1 MQGRARTPPNLAEI
15 FRMRVNIQFQD
26 RVGIAH
32 EILAVLARRALNVLA
47 VEVDPPNIYIDI
59 PELSEA
65 MLPSLQA
72 DCDRLEGV
80 GEIQVL
86 DILPGIRR
94 RLNLDTM
101 MAVMEDPVIAIDAR
115 GKVVIAN
122 AAAAAVAG
130 LTEQAM
136 CERMLRDL
144 LEDADIQDELIANAF
159 RAPSREVILN
169 GEPFL
174 MDVTPVAESFSA
186 PHAQST
192 SAAQAGQAVGA
203 LLTLHAP
210 KRIGGRLHAIQHS
223 EGSGFHFI
231 IGESEPIQ
239 ALKQRA
245 ARVAVVDAPLLITGE
260 TGTGKE
266 LLAQACHGSSARSNA
281 PFLELNCAALP
292 ESLAES
298 ELFGY
303 MAGAFT
309 GAQRGGKPGLIE
321 MADGGTVFLD
331 EIGEM
336 SQYLQAKL
344 LRFLNDGKF
353 RRIGGDKEVK
363 VDVRII
369 SATHRN
375 LRKMVQEGSF
385 REDLFYRLN
394 VLHLE
399 MPALRER
406 PDDILLLARH
416 FIERAC
422 TQAQKPVCRLNSA
435 ACAALV
441 ANRWPGN
448 VRQLQNVVFRAI
460 TMSDQRV
467 LDAADLDWAEGSI
480 SAADGADR
488 AVESWE
494 LSVNAFESALLEKL
508 YPQFP
513 SSRKL
518 AARLATSHS
527 MIAAKLRKHRIPK
540 KP

>member
-1 MQGRARTPPNLAEI
+1 
-15 FRMRVNIQFQD
+15 MRINIQFQD

-32 EILAVLARRALNVLA
+32 EILAVLAQRGLNVVA
-47 VEVDPPNIYIDI
+47 VEVDPPQVYIDI
-59 PELSEA
+59 PELSKE
-65 MLPSLQA
+65 MLPSLQQA
-72 DCDRLEGV
+72 CQQISGV
-80 GEIQVL
+80 AQIQVI
-86 DILPGIRR
+86 DVLPGMRR
-94 RLNLDTM
+94 RLHLDTM
-101 MAVMEDPVIAIDAR
+101 MAVMEDPVLAIDGEAR
-115 GKVVIAN
+115 LVIAN
-122 AAAAAVAG
+122 AAAAAVTGLSEAQLAQLKLSDVLDDQGLQEELLQAG
-130 LTEQAM
+130 L
-136 CERMLRDL
+136 R
-144 LEDADIQDELIANAF
+144 I
-159 RAPSREVILN
+159 PSREVRLH
-169 GEPFL
+169 GEPFF
-174 MDVTPVAESFSA
+174 MDVTPVSEPVLPDGTALHRS
-186 PHAQST
+186 
-192 SAAQAGQAVGA
+192 VGA
-203 LLTLHAP
+203 VLTFHAP
-210 KRIGGRLHAIQHS
+210 SRIGGRLHALQNTQGH
-223 EGSGFHFI
+223 GFDLI
-231 IGESEPIQ
+231 IGASEQIRSM
-239 ALKQRA
+239 KTRA

-266 LLAQACHGSSARSNA
+266 LLAQACHGVSARSNA

-303 MAGAFT
+303 MSGAFT
-309 GAQRGGKPGLIE
+309 GAQKGGKPGLFE

-336 SQYLQAKL
+336 SLYLQAKL

-353 RRIGGDKEVK
+353 RRIGGDKEIRVN
-363 VDVRII
+363 VRII

-375 LRKMVQEGSF
+375 LRKMVQEGLF

-406 PDDILLLARH
+406 PDDILPLARH

-422 TQAQKPVCRLNSA
+422 TQSQKPVCRLNTA

-480 SAADGADR
+480 SADEHSASDT
-488 AVESWE
+488 ESWD
-494 LSVNAFESALLEKL
+494 LALQQFEQSLLTRL
-508 YPQFP
+508 YPHFP

-518 AARLATSHS
+518 AARLQTSHS
-527 MIAAKLRKHRIPK
+527 TIASKLRKYGIPQK
-540 KP
+540 R

>member
-1 MQGRARTPPNLAEI
+1 
-15 FRMRVNIQFQD
+15 MRINIQFKD

-32 EILAVLARRALNVLA
+32 EILAVLARRGLNVVA
-47 VEVDPPNIYIDI
+47 VEVDPPNIYIDS
-59 PELSEA
+59 PELLEF
-65 MLPSLQA
+65 MLPSLQT
-72 DCDRLEGV
+72 DCQSVRGV
-80 GEIQVL
+80 GEIKVL
-86 DILPGIRR
+86 DVLPGIRR

-101 MAVMEDPVIAIDAR
+101 MAVMEDPVLAIDAS
-115 GKVVIAN
+115 GHIVIAN
-122 AAAAAVAG
+122 VAAATATRMSESSLCQRSLNQVLDDAG
-130 LTEQAM
+130 
-136 CERMLRDL
+136 
-144 LEDADIQDELIANAF
+144 IQEELVNCGF
-159 RAPSREVILN
+159 RLPSREVSLN
-169 GEPFL
+169 GEPYF
-174 MDVTPVAESFSA
+174 MDVTPVSEPQGLDITHGRS
-186 PHAQST
+186 
-192 SAAQAGQAVGA
+192 VGA
-203 LLTLHAP
+203 VLTFHAP
-210 KRIGGRLHAIQHS
+210 TRIGGRLHALQHS

-231 IGESEPIQ
+231 IGESEQIRS
-239 ALKQRA
+239 LKTKA

-266 LLAQACHGSSARSNA
+266 LLAQACHGVSGRSNA
-281 PFLELNCAALP
+281 AFLELNCAALP

-303 MAGAFT
+303 MSGAFT
-309 GAQRGGKPGLIE
+309 GAQRGGKPGLFE

-336 SQYLQAKL
+336 SLYLQAKL

-353 RRIGGDKEVK
+353 RRIGSDKEVK
-363 VDVRII
+363 VNVRII

-406 PDDILLLARH
+406 PDDILPLARH

-422 TQAQKPVCRLNSA
+422 TQAQKPVCRLNSS

-441 ANRWPGN
+441 SNHWPGN

-480 SAADGADR
+480 TADVVKSDAT
-488 AVESWE
+488 ESWE
-494 LSVNAFESALLEKL
+494 LSVNAFERSLLENL
-508 YPQFP
+508 YPQYP

-518 AARLATSHS
+518 ATRLATSHS
-527 MIAAKLRKHRIPK
+527 MIATKLRKYGIPQK
-540 KP
+540 R

>member
-1 MQGRARTPPNLAEI
+1 
-15 FRMRVNIQFQD
+15 
-26 RVGIAH
+26 
-32 EILAVLARRALNVLA
+32 
-47 VEVDPPNIYIDI
+47 
-59 PELSEA
+59 
-65 MLPSLQA
+65 
-72 DCDRLEGV
+72 
-80 GEIQVL
+80 
-86 DILPGIRR
+86 
-94 RLNLDTM
+94 
-101 MAVMEDPVIAIDAR
+101 
-115 GKVVIAN
+115 
-122 AAAAAVAG
+122 
-130 LTEQAM
+130 
-136 CERMLRDL
+136 
-144 LEDADIQDELIANAF
+144 
-159 RAPSREVILN
+159 
-169 GEPFL
+169 
-174 MDVTPVAESFSA
+174 
-186 PHAQST
+186 
-192 SAAQAGQAVGA
+192 
-203 LLTLHAP
+203 
-210 KRIGGRLHAIQHS
+210 LHAIQHS

-231 IGESEPIQ
+231 IGESEQIHV
-239 ALKQRA
+239 LKKRA

-266 LLAQACHGSSARSNA
+266 LLAQASHGISARSGA

-303 MAGAFT
+303 MAGAFS

-336 SQYLQAKL
+336 SMYLQAKL

-363 VDVRII
+363 VNVRII

-375 LRKMVQEGSF
+375 LHKMVQEGTF

-435 ACAALV
+435 ACSALV
-441 ANRWPGN
+441 SNRWPGN

-460 TMSDQRV
+460 TMSDHRV
-467 LDAADLDWAEGSI
+467 LDATDLDWAEGSI
-480 SAADGADR
+480 TADEIKAEM
-488 AVESWE
+488 AQSWE
-494 LSVNAFESALLEKL
+494 LSVNTFESALLEKL

-518 AARLATSHS
+518 AVRLATSHS
-527 MIAAKLRKHRIPK
+527 MIAAKLRKHGIPRK
-540 KP
+540 RQTD

>member
-1 MQGRARTPPNLAEI
+1 
-15 FRMRVNIQFQD
+15 MRVNIPFQD

-32 EILAVLARRALNVLA
+32 EILAVLARRGLNVLA
-47 VEVDPPNIYIDI
+47 VEVAPPNIYIDI
-59 PELSEA
+59 PDLSEV
-65 MLPSLQA
+65 MLPALQF
-72 DCDRLEGV
+72 DCDQVLGV
-80 GEIQVL
+80 GQIQVL
-86 DILPGIRR
+86 DILPGLRR
-94 RLNLDTM
+94 QLNLDTM
-101 MAVMEDPVIAIDAR
+101 MAVMEDPVIVIDAI

-130 LTEQAM
+130 MNEEVLYQKTLTE
-136 CERMLRDL
+136 L
-144 LEDADIQDELIANAF
+144 LGEASTLSELVSNAF
-159 RAPSREVILN
+159 RVPAREVILN

-174 MDVTPVAESFSA
+174 MDVTPVSEPFSGGVNK
-186 PHAQST
+186 SD
-192 SAAQAGQAVGA
+192 QAVGA
-203 LLTLHAP
+203 LLTMHAP

-231 IGESEPIQ
+231 VGESEQIY
-239 ALKQRA
+239 ALKKRA

-266 LLAQACHGSSARSNA
+266 LLAQACHGVSARRDS

-336 SQYLQAKL
+336 SLYLQAKL

-353 RRIGGDKEVK
+353 RRIGGDKELK
-363 VDVRII
+363 VNVRII

-375 LRKMVQEGSF
+375 LKKMVQEGTF

-422 TQAQKPVCRLNSA
+422 TQAQKPVCRLNAA
-435 ACAALV
+435 ACAAMV
-441 ANRWPGN
+441 SNRWPGN

-460 TMSDQRV
+460 TMSDHRV
-467 LDAADLDWAEGSI
+467 LDSADLDWAEGSI
-480 SAADGADR
+480 TADDVKGDAA
-488 AVESWE
+488 ESWE
-494 LSVNAFESALLEKL
+494 LAINVFESALLEKL
-508 YPQFP
+508 YPQYP

-518 AARLATSHS
+518 ASRLVTSHS
-527 MIAAKLRKHRIPK
+527 MIAAKLRKHGIPK
-540 KP
+540 KR

>member
-1 MQGRARTPPNLAEI
+1 
-15 FRMRVNIQFQD
+15 MRVNIHFQD

-32 EILAVLARRALNVLA
+32 EILAVLARRSLNVLA
-47 VEVDPPNIYIDI
+47 VEVAPPNIYIDI
-59 PELSEA
+59 PELTEA
-65 MLPSLQA
+65 MLPSLQV
-72 DCDRLEGV
+72 DCDKVPGV
-80 GEIQVL
+80 GQIHIL
-86 DILPGIRR
+86 DILPGLRR
-94 RLNLDTM
+94 QLNLDTM
-101 MAVMEDPVIAIDAR
+101 MAVMEDPVIVIDAV

-122 AAAAAVAG
+122 AAAAVVAG
-130 LTEQAM
+130 MSEEALCQKT
-136 CERMLRDL
+136 LIDL
-144 LEDADIQDELIANAF
+144 LGESSTQNELISNAF
-159 RAPSREVILN
+159 RVPSREVMLN

-174 MDVTPVAESFSA
+174 MDVTPVSEPLSGTIAK
-186 PHAQST
+186 PV
-192 SAAQAGQAVGA
+192 QAIGA

-210 KRIGGRLHAIQHS
+210 KRIGGRLHAIQHL

-231 IGESEPIQ
+231 LGESEQIHG
-239 ALKQRA
+239 LKKRA

-266 LLAQACHGSSARSNA
+266 LLAQACHGVSARRDS

-336 SQYLQAKL
+336 SLYLQAKL

-363 VDVRII
+363 VNVRII

-375 LRKMVQEGSF
+375 LKKMVQEGAF

-422 TQAQKPVCRLNSA
+422 TQAQKPVCRLNAA

-441 ANRWPGN
+441 SNRWPGN

-480 SAADGADR
+480 TADDVKGDAA
-488 AVESWE
+488 ESWE

-508 YPQFP
+508 YPQYP

-527 MIAAKLRKHRIPK
+527 MVAAKLRKHGIPK
-540 KP
+540 KR

>member
-1 MQGRARTPPNLAEI
+1 
-15 FRMRVNIQFQD
+15 MRVNIPFED

-32 EILAVLARRALNVLA
+32 EILAVLARQGLNVQA

-59 PELSEA
+59 PELKQS
-65 MLPSLQA
+65 MLPALQA
-72 DCDRLEGV
+72 DCDQVPGV
-80 GEIQVL
+80 GTIEVV
-86 DILPGIRR
+86 DILPGMRR
-94 RLNLDTM
+94 SLNLDTI
-101 MAVMEDPVIAIDAR
+101 MAVMEDPVIAIDALGR
-115 GKVVIAN
+115 IVIAN
-122 AAAAAVAG
+122 AAAAEVARCSEKE
-130 LTEQAM
+130 LCQKS
-136 CERMLRDL
+136 LYQVL
-144 LEDADIQDELIANAF
+144 QDHTVQHELIANEF
-159 RAPSREVILN
+159 CAPTREVLLN

-174 MDVTPVAESFSA
+174 MDVTPVFE
-186 PHAQST
+186 PL
-192 SAAQAGQAVGA
+192 SAAGTANDGKAVGA
-203 LLTLHAP
+203 LLTLTAP
-210 KRIGGRLHAIQHS
+210 KRIGERLHAIAHA
-223 EGSGFHFI
+223 ELGGFEAI
-231 IGESEPIQ
+231 IGESEQIRV
-239 ALKQRA
+239 LKKRA

-266 LLAQACHGSSARSNA
+266 LLAQACHGVSARRNA

-309 GAQRGGKPGLIE
+309 GANRGGKPGLFE

-336 SQYLQAKL
+336 SLYLQAKL

-353 RRIGGDKEVK
+353 RRIGGDKEIQ

-399 MPALRER
+399 MPPLRER
-406 PDDILLLARH
+406 GDDILLLARH

-422 TQAQKPVCRLNSA
+422 TQAQKPISRLNQA
-435 ACAALV
+435 ATTAMLH
-441 ANRWPGN
+441 NRWPGN

-467 LDAADLDWAEGSI
+467 LDAADLDWAEDSI
-480 SAADGADR
+480 QPNAMAIQEA
-488 AVESWE
+488 ETWE
-494 LSVNAFESALLEKL
+494 ESVNQFETALLSKL
-508 YPQFP
+508 YQEYP

-527 MIAAKLRKHRIPK
+527 MIAAKLRKHGIPK
-540 KP
+540 K

>member
-1 MQGRARTPPNLAEI
+1 
-15 FRMRVNIQFQD
+15 
-26 RVGIAH
+26 
-32 EILAVLARRALNVLA
+32 
-47 VEVDPPNIYIDI
+47 
-59 PELSEA
+59 
-65 MLPSLQA
+65 
-72 DCDRLEGV
+72 
-80 GEIQVL
+80 
-86 DILPGIRR
+86 
-94 RLNLDTM
+94 
-101 MAVMEDPVIAIDAR
+101 
-115 GKVVIAN
+115 
-122 AAAAAVAG
+122 
-130 LTEQAM
+130 
-136 CERMLRDL
+136 
-144 LEDADIQDELIANAF
+144 
-159 RAPSREVILN
+159 
-169 GEPFL
+169 
-174 MDVTPVAESFSA
+174 
-186 PHAQST
+186 
-192 SAAQAGQAVGA
+192 
-203 LLTLHAP
+203 
-210 KRIGGRLHAIQHS
+210 
-223 EGSGFHFI
+223 
-231 IGESEPIQ
+231 
-239 ALKQRA
+239 
-245 ARVAVVDAPLLITGE
+245 VAVVDAPLLITGE

-266 LLAQACHGSSARSNA
+266 LLAQACHGVSARRDS

-336 SQYLQAKL
+336 SLYLQAKL

-363 VDVRII
+363 VNVRII

-375 LRKMVQEGSF
+375 LKKMVQEGAF

-422 TQAQKPVCRLNSA
+422 TQAQKPVCRLNAA

-441 ANRWPGN
+441 SNRWPGN

-467 LDAADLDWAEGSI
+467 LDAVDLDWAEGSI
-480 SAADGADR
+480 TADDVKGDAA
-488 AVESWE
+488 ESWE

-508 YPQFP
+508 YPQYP

-527 MIAAKLRKHRIPK
+527 MVAAKLRKHGIPK
-540 KP
+540 KR

>member
-1 MQGRARTPPNLAEI
+1 
-15 FRMRVNIQFQD
+15 MRINIQFKD

-32 EILAVLARRALNVLA
+32 EILAVLARRGLNVVA
-47 VEVDPPNIYIDI
+47 VEVDPPHIYIDS
-59 PELSEA
+59 PELLDF

-72 DCDRLEGV
+72 DCQQVRGV
-80 GEIQVL
+80 GDIKVL
-86 DILPGIRR
+86 DVLPGIRR

-101 MAVMEDPVIAIDAR
+101 MAVMEDPVLAIDA
-115 GKVVIAN
+115 GGHIVIAN
-122 AAAAAVAG
+122 AAAATAVRLSEAELCQRNLNQVLDDTG
-130 LTEQAM
+130 ILEELLTSG
-136 CERMLRDL
+136 
-144 LEDADIQDELIANAF
+144 F
-159 RAPSREVILN
+159 RLPSREVILN
-169 GEPFL
+169 GEPFF
-174 MDVTPVAESFSA
+174 MDVTPVSE
-186 PHAQST
+186 PQGMDIAQHGRS
-192 SAAQAGQAVGA
+192 VGA
-203 LLTLHAP
+203 VLTFHAP
-210 KRIGGRLHAIQHS
+210 TRIGGRLHALQHS

-231 IGESEPIQ
+231 IGESEQIR
-239 ALKQRA
+239 ALKTRA

-266 LLAQACHGSSARSNA
+266 LLAQACHGVSGRSNA

-303 MAGAFT
+303 TSGAFT
-309 GAQRGGKPGLIE
+309 GAQRGGKPGLFE

-336 SQYLQAKL
+336 SLYLQAKL

-353 RRIGGDKEVK
+353 RRIGSDKEVR
-363 VDVRII
+363 VNVRII

-406 PDDILLLARH
+406 PDDILPLARH

-441 ANRWPGN
+441 SNHWPGN

-480 SAADGADR
+480 TADVVKSD
-488 AVESWE
+488 VTESWE
-494 LSVNAFESALLEKL
+494 DSVNAFERSLLESM
-508 YPQFP
+508 YPQYP

-518 AARLATSHS
+518 AMRLATSHS
-527 MIAAKLRKHRIPK
+527 MIATKLRKYGIPQK
-540 KP
+540 R

>member
-1 MQGRARTPPNLAEI
+1 
-15 FRMRVNIQFQD
+15 MRVNIPFND

-32 EILAVLARRALNVLA
+32 EILAVLARRGLNVLA
-47 VEVDPPNIYIDI
+47 VEVAPPNIYIDI
-59 PELSEA
+59 PDLIES
-65 MLPSLQA
+65 MLPILQM
-72 DCDRLEGV
+72 DCSQVQGV
-80 GEIQVL
+80 GQIQIL
-86 DILPGIRR
+86 DILPGPRR
-94 RLNLDTM
+94 QLHLDTM
-101 MAVMEDPVIAIDAR
+101 MAVMEDPVIVIDSV
-115 GKVVIAN
+115 GTVLIAN

-130 LTEQAM
+130 LSE
-136 CERMLRDL
+136 EDL
-144 LEDADIQDELIANAF
+144 CQKTLMELLGETSTYNELMASAF
-159 RAPSREVILN
+159 RVPSREVILN

-174 MDVTPVAESFSA
+174 MDVTPVSEKLSGSLVK
-186 PHAQST
+186 S
-192 SAAQAGQAVGA
+192 GQAIGA
-203 LLTLHAP
+203 LLTLQAP
-210 KRIGGRLHAIQHS
+210 KRIGGRLHAIQHA

-231 IGESEPIQ
+231 VGESEQIH
-239 ALKQRA
+239 ALKKRA

-266 LLAQACHGSSARSNA
+266 LLAQACHGVSARRDS

-336 SQYLQAKL
+336 SLYLQAKL

-353 RRIGGDKEVK
+353 RRIGADKEVK
-363 VDVRII
+363 VNVRII

-375 LRKMVQEGSF
+375 LKKMVQEGAF

-422 TQAQKPVCRLNSA
+422 TQAQKPVCRLNAA
-435 ACAALV
+435 ACAAMV
-441 ANRWPGN
+441 SNRWPGN

-460 TMSDQRV
+460 TMSDHRV

-480 SAADGADR
+480 SAEDVKADLA
-488 AVESWE
+488 ESWE
-494 LSVNAFESALLEKL
+494 LSMNAFELALLEKL
-508 YPQFP
+508 YPQYP

-527 MIAAKLRKHRIPK
+527 MVAAKLRKHGIPK
-540 KP
+540 KR

>member
-1 MQGRARTPPNLAEI
+1 
-15 FRMRVNIQFQD
+15 MRINIHFKD

-32 EILAVLARRALNVLA
+32 EILAVLASRGLNVVA
-47 VEVDPPNIYIDI
+47 VEVDPPNIYIDS
-59 PELSEA
+59 PELLEF
-65 MLPSLQA
+65 MLPSLQQ
-72 DCDRLEGV
+72 DCARVRGV
-80 GEIQVL
+80 GNIEVV

-101 MAVMEDPVIAIDAR
+101 MAVMEDPVLAIDAG
-115 GKVVIAN
+115 GKIVIAN
-122 AAAAAVAG
+122 AAAAAATG
-130 LTEQAM
+130 MSEAELCQKNLSELM
-136 CERMLRDL
+136 
-144 LEDADIQDELIANAF
+144 EDSAVLNELISSAF
-159 RAPSREVILN
+159 RVPSREVILS

-174 MDVTPVAESFSA
+174 MDVTPVSEPFTAGLA
-186 PHAQST
+186 KL
-192 SAAQAGQAVGA
+192 GQAVGA
-203 LLTLHAP
+203 VLTLHAP
-210 KRIGGRLHAIQHS
+210 RRIGGRLHALQHS
-223 EGSGFHFI
+223 EAGGFHLI
-231 IGESEPIQ
+231 IGESEQIR
-239 ALKQRA
+239 ALKIRA

-266 LLAQACHGSSARSNA
+266 LLAQACHGVSARSNA

-336 SQYLQAKL
+336 SLYLQAKL

-363 VDVRII
+363 VNVRII

-375 LRKMVQEGSF
+375 LRKMVQEGQF

-422 TQAQKPVCRLNSA
+422 TQAQKPICRLNSS

-441 ANRWPGN
+441 SNRWPGN

-460 TMSDQRV
+460 TMSDERV
-467 LDAADLDWAEGSI
+467 LDAADLDWAEDSI
-480 SAADGADR
+480 SADEVNLDAA
-488 AVESWE
+488 ESWE
-494 LSVNAFESALLEKL
+494 ISVNAFERALLEKL
-508 YPQFP
+508 YPQYP

-518 AARLATSHS
+518 AARLDTSHS
-527 MIAAKLRKHRIPK
+527 MIAAKLRKHGIPEGK
-540 KP
+540 R

>member
-1 MQGRARTPPNLAEI
+1 
-15 FRMRVNIQFQD
+15 MRVNIPFND

-32 EILAVLARRALNVLA
+32 EILAVLARRGLNVLA
-47 VEVDPPNIYIDI
+47 VEVAPPNIYIDI
-59 PELSEA
+59 PDLNEA
-65 MLPSLQA
+65 MLPALQL
-72 DCDRLEGV
+72 DCDKVLGV
-80 GEIQVL
+80 GKIQVL
-86 DILPGIRR
+86 DILPGLRR
-94 RLNLDTM
+94 QLNLDTM
-101 MAVMEDPVIAIDAR
+101 MAVMEDPVIVIDSV

-130 LTEQAM
+130 MSEEALCQKTLM
-136 CERMLRDL
+136 DL
-144 LEDADIQDELIANAF
+144 LGEATTQSELMSNAF
-159 RAPSREVILN
+159 RVPSREVILN

-174 MDVTPVAESFSA
+174 MDVTPVSEKFSDSL
-186 PHAQST
+186 AQSD
-192 SAAQAGQAVGA
+192 QAIGA

-231 IGESEPIQ
+231 IGESEQIQ
-239 ALKQRA
+239 SLKKRA

-266 LLAQACHGSSARSNA
+266 LLAQACHGVSARRSS

-336 SQYLQAKL
+336 SLYLQAKL

-363 VDVRII
+363 VNVRII

-375 LRKMVQEGSF
+375 LIKMVQEGTF

-422 TQAQKPVCRLNSA
+422 TQAQKPVCRLNAA
-435 ACAALV
+435 ACAAMV
-441 ANRWPGN
+441 SNRWPGN

-460 TMSDQRV
+460 TMTDHRV

-480 SAADGADR
+480 TAEEVKGDVA
-488 AVESWE
+488 ESWE
-494 LSVNAFESALLEKL
+494 LSINAFESALLEKL
-508 YPQFP
+508 YPQYP

-518 AARLATSHS
+518 AARLASSHS
-527 MIAAKLRKHRIPK
+527 MVAAKLRKHGIPK
-540 KP
+540 KH

>member
-1 MQGRARTPPNLAEI
+1 
-15 FRMRVNIQFQD
+15 MRVNIPFQD

-32 EILAVLARRALNVLA
+32 EILAVLARRGLNVLA
-47 VEVDPPNIYIDI
+47 VEVAPPNIFIDI
-59 PELSEA
+59 PDLTDA
-65 MLPSLQA
+65 MLPALQM
-72 DCDRLEGV
+72 DCDQVPGV
-80 GEIQVL
+80 GKIQVL
-86 DILPGIRR
+86 DILPGLRR
-94 RLNLDTM
+94 QLNLETM
-101 MAVMEDPVIAIDAR
+101 MAVMEDPVIVIDAI

-130 LTEQAM
+130 MSEEALCQKSLM
-136 CERMLRDL
+136 DL
-144 LEDADIQDELIANAF
+144 LGEVSTQSELISNGF
-159 RAPSREVILN
+159 RVPSREVILN

-174 MDVTPVAESFSA
+174 MDVTPVSEKLSGSLAKS
-186 PHAQST
+186 
-192 SAAQAGQAVGA
+192 GQAIGA

-210 KRIGGRLHAIQHS
+210 RRIGGRLHAIQHS

-231 IGESEPIQ
+231 VGESEQIH
-239 ALKQRA
+239 ALKKRA

-266 LLAQACHGSSARSNA
+266 LLAQACHGVSARRDS

-336 SQYLQAKL
+336 SLYLQAKL

-363 VDVRII
+363 VNVRII

-375 LRKMVQEGSF
+375 LKKMVQEGAF

-406 PDDILLLARH
+406 PDDILILARH

-422 TQAQKPVCRLNSA
+422 TQAQKPVCRLNAA
-435 ACAALV
+435 ACTAMV
-441 ANRWPGN
+441 SNRWPGN

-460 TMSDQRV
+460 TMSDHRV

-480 SAADGADR
+480 TAEDVKGDAAQ
-488 AVESWE
+488 SWE
-494 LSVNAFESALLEKL
+494 ISINAFESTLLEKL

-518 AARLATSHS
+518 AARLVTSHS
-527 MIAAKLRKHRIPK
+527 MIAAKLRKHGIPK
-540 KP
+540 KR

>member
-1 MQGRARTPPNLAEI
+1 
-15 FRMRVNIQFQD
+15 MRVNIQFSD

-32 EILAVLARRALNVLA
+32 EILAVLARRGLNVLA

-59 PELSEA
+59 PELVDA

-72 DCDRLEGV
+72 DCDAVSGV
-80 GEIQVL
+80 GKIQVL

-101 MAVMEDPVIAIDAR
+101 MAVMEDPVIAIDAI
-115 GKVVIAN
+115 GHVVIAN

-130 LTEQAM
+130 MSEEVLCQKN
-136 CERMLRDL
+136 LRDL
-144 LEDADIQDELIANAF
+144 LEDASIQEELIVNAF
-159 RAPSREVILN
+159 RVPSREVIMN

-174 MDVTPVAESFSA
+174 MDVTPVSEPFSEGVA
-186 PHAQST
+186 NLGA
-192 SAAQAGQAVGA
+192 AVGA

-210 KRIGGRLHAIQHS
+210 KRMGGRLSAIQHS

-231 IGESEPIQ
+231 IGESEQIQ
-239 ALKQRA
+239 ALKIRA

-266 LLAQACHGSSARSNA
+266 LLAQACHGISTRSNA

-336 SQYLQAKL
+336 SMYLQAKL

-363 VDVRII
+363 VNVRII

-375 LRKMVQEGSF
+375 LRKMVQEGAF

-422 TQAQKPVCRLNSA
+422 TQAQKPVCRLNAS

-441 ANRWPGN
+441 SNRWPGN

-480 SAADGADR
+480 TAEEVNADAA
-488 AVESWE
+488 ESWE
-494 LSVNAFESALLEKL
+494 LSVNAFESALLERL

-518 AARLATSHS
+518 AVRLATSHS
-527 MIAAKLRKHRIPK
+527 MIAAKLRKHGIPQK
-540 KP
+540 R

>member
-1 MQGRARTPPNLAEI
+1 
-15 FRMRVNIQFQD
+15 MRISIQFKD

-32 EILAVLARRALNVLA
+32 EILAVLARRGLNVAA
-47 VEVDPPNIYIDI
+47 VEVDPPHIYIDS
-59 PELSEA
+59 PELLEF

-72 DCDRLEGV
+72 DCQQVKGV
-80 GEIQVL
+80 SEIKVL
-86 DILPGIRR
+86 DVLPGIRR

-101 MAVMEDPVIAIDAR
+101 MAVMEDPVLAID
-115 GKVVIAN
+115 GNGCLVIAN

-130 LTEQAM
+130 VSESVLCQRSLNEV
-136 CERMLRDL
+136 LD
-144 LEDADIQDELIANAF
+144 DIGIQDELIQHGF
-159 RAPSREVILN
+159 RMPTREVMLK
-169 GEPFL
+169 GEPFF
-174 MDVTPVAESFSA
+174 MDVTPVSEPISA
-186 PHAQST
+186 D
-192 SAAQAGQAVGA
+192 AAQLGKSVGA
-203 LLTLHAP
+203 VLTFHAP
-210 KRIGGRLHAIQHS
+210 TRMGGRLHALQHS

-231 IGESEPIQ
+231 IGESEQII
-239 ALKQRA
+239 ALKARA
-245 ARVAVVDAPLLITGE
+245 ARMANVDAPLLITGE

-266 LLAQACHGSSARSNA
+266 LLAQACHGTSARSSA

-303 MAGAFT
+303 MSGAFT
-309 GAQRGGKPGLIE
+309 GAQRGGRPGLFE

-336 SQYLQAKL
+336 SMYLQAKL

-353 RRIGGDKEVK
+353 RRIGSDKEVK
-363 VDVRII
+363 VNVRII

-375 LRKMVQEGSF
+375 LRKMVQEGTF

-441 ANRWPGN
+441 SNNWSGN

-480 SAADGADR
+480 IADEVNLD
-488 AVESWE
+488 VTESWD
-494 LSVNAFESALLEKL
+494 LSVSAFEKSLLEKL
-508 YPQFP
+508 YPQYP

-518 AARLATSHS
+518 AARLETSHS
-527 MIAAKLRKHRIPK
+527 MIATKLRKYGIPQK
-540 KP
+540 R

>member
-1 MQGRARTPPNLAEI
+1 
-15 FRMRVNIQFQD
+15 MRVNIQFTD

-32 EILAVLARRALNVLA
+32 EILAVLARRGLNVLA

-59 PELSEA
+59 PELSVA
-65 MLPSLQA
+65 MLPSLQQ
-72 DCDRLEGV
+72 DCDQLAGV
-80 GEIQVL
+80 GQIEVL

-101 MAVMEDPVIAIDAR
+101 MAVMEDPVIAIDALGR
-115 GKVVIAN
+115 VVIAN
-122 AAAAAVAG
+122 AAAAAVVGISEEA
-130 LTEQAM
+130 LCRKTLKE
-136 CERMLRDL
+136 L
-144 LEDADIQDELIANAF
+144 LEDGAIQDELISNGF
-159 RAPSREVILN
+159 RVASREVIMN

-174 MDVTPVAESFSA
+174 MDVTAVSEPFSDG
-186 PHAQST
+186 
-192 SAAQAGQAVGA
+192 QASLGQAVGA

-210 KRIGGRLHAIQHS
+210 KRIGERLHAIQS
-223 EGSGFHFI
+223 CEGSGFHFI
-231 IGESEPIQ
+231 VGESEQIRS
-239 ALKQRA
+239 LRIRA
-245 ARVAVVDAPLLITGE
+245 ARVAAVDAPLLITGE

-266 LLAQACHGSSARSNA
+266 LLAQACHGSSSRSAA

-336 SQYLQAKL
+336 SMYLQAKL

-363 VDVRII
+363 VNVRII
-369 SATHRN
+369 S
-375 LRKMVQEGSF
+375 V
-385 REDLFYRLN
+385 
-394 VLHLE
+394 
-399 MPALRER
+399 
-406 PDDILLLARH
+406 ARH
-416 FIERAC
+416 FIARAC
-422 TQAQKPVCRLNSA
+422 TQAQKPICRLNSS

-441 ANRWPGN
+441 SNRWPGN

-460 TMSDQRV
+460 TMSDQRI

-480 SAADGADR
+480 SAEEVHLDAA
-488 AVESWE
+488 ESWE

-518 AARLATSHS
+518 ASRLDTSHS
-527 MIAAKLRKHRIPK
+527 MIAAKLRKHGIPQK
-540 KP
+540 R